1 MILTEQTRRRKNT
14 LKNKMK
20 ALSILASM
28 IMITLLLCAMVS
40 CNNGG
45 GEVESCKHDDPSK
58 IEIVPGVDPTCTD
71 TGLTEGMKCTECDTM
86 VVPQV
91 ISQALGHTE
100 VIDKAVEPTCTKTGL
115 TGGKHCLV
123 CGVVIISQNTIP
135 TVECVAGNWIIEKEA
150 TKSENGSQYKK
161 CVFCG
166 SRLEEEIIPFIG
178 STGLEYEVNSDGE
191 TCTITGIGNCKDTDV
206 LVPCYINGYKV
217 RYIGDSA
224 FDQCHSLTSIV
235 IPDSVISI
243 GDDAFEDCTSLT
255 NVVIGNGVT
264 SIGDYAFYHCTS
276 LTGIVIGN
284 SVTSIGD
291 DAFYYCTSLTSRVIP
306 DSVISI
312 GDDAFYHCDS
322 LTSIVIGDGVTII
335 DVGAFYNCKSLTSI
349 VIPDSVISIGDYAFS
364 WCTSLTSIVIPD
376 SVTSIGE
383 GAFYNCSSLTSVVIG
398 DSVTSIGNWAFSHC
412 DSLEYNEYDN
422 GKYLGNAD
430 NPYLYLAYVD
440 NKDITNYNIHPDT
453 KLIGY
458 EAFYNCKSL
467 TSIVI
472 PDSVTSIGEGA
483 FYNCS
488 SLTSVVIGDSVT
500 SIGESAFY
508 YCTSLTSIEVDADNQ
523 YYKSIDGNLYSKNG
537 KTLIQYAIGK
547 TDTSFKVPSGVTSI
561 GNHAFYSCDSLT
573 NIVIPDSVTSIG
585 DEAFEYCTSLT
596 SIVIPDSVTSIGEGA
611 FSWCS
616 SLTIYCEAKSKPTGW
631 NNNWNYSNRPV
642 VWGYTV
648 K

>member
-291 DAFYYCTSLTSRVIP
+291 DAFYYCTSLTSIVIP

-364 WCTSLTSIVIPD
+364 WCT
-376 SVTSIGE
+376 
-383 GAFYNCSSLTSVVIG
+383 
-398 DSVTSIGNWAFSHC
+398 
-412 DSLEYNEYDN
+412 
-422 GKYLGNAD
+422 
-430 NPYLYLAYVD
+430 
-440 NKDITNYNIHPDT
+440 
-453 KLIGY
+453 
-458 EAFYNCKSL
+458 SL